1 MALDSTAFAT
11 EFSEMFGN
19 FAKQQEEQ
27 TEKIVNKLDQLGIG
41 LAAIFSDEGKTHKPE
56 NEAQEKYLAGRP
68 KAPRQVKKQAQ
79 AVVIEDIS
87 KKAQAKLLK
96 DTINTESGT
105 REELPKSKNG
115 LLYLIGGLLGAG
127 AAGVIGS
134 LMGAGGS
141 AGALAGGIM
150 GKVIGVIFK
159 PLKAVAKRLPLIG
172 SIISFYEAYKHFEK
186 GDPDSILLGLLDVAA
201 GFMYALPGF
210 GLALGLG
217 IDVISYFLGER
228 VEEHKAEGGDTSFI
242 GSMYDK
248 VIEYLSET
256 APIKWMVKMGDLFG
270 VLWDDPTN
278 LDNWS
283 NFFTHIGGI
292 GFGVIDMLASF
303 DKTVGTA
310 LGITDEKGE
319 GKGLVQE
326 LISLT
331 DYYIVEPLKE
341 MITEAFELIGEAI
354 STAAETVKNTARNIF
369 STLTFGLVDDADTA
383 KQLAEK
389 EKQNAEMESQLMYE
403 GLLNKKFKD
412 LSDEEK
418 KMRQEIESD
427 PTSDRFKQYEKDL
440 KAAREGPTTY
450 RPTMG
455 GPMQDFAVIG
465 GEIVE
470 LPKTAIVSS
479 GKVQAFSGKDTIVGF
494 KEGEALITGINNLL
508 DVGKS
513 QLKAL
518 NNFLEKSG
526 NNVIDASTAN
536 TVSNTYNVESGVS
549 AFRKA
554 LT

>member
-1 MALDSTAFAT
+1 MALDSTAFAS
-11 EFSEMFGN
+11 EFSVMFEN

-27 TEKIVNKLDQLGIG
+27 TEKIITKLDQLGIG
-41 LAAIFSDEGKTHKPE
+41 LAAIFSDEGKPHKPE

-68 KAPRQVKKQAQ
+68 KAPRQVKKEAQ

-105 REELPKSKNG
+105 REEIPKSKNG
-115 LLYLIGGLLGAG
+115 LLWLLGGLLGAG

-141 AGALAGGIM
+141 VGALAGGII

-159 PLKAVAKRLPLIG
+159 PLKVIAKRLPLIG

-201 GFMYALPGF
+201 GFMYAIPGF
-210 GLALGLG
+210 GIALGLG
-217 IDVISYFLGER
+217 IDVISYFLEER
-228 VEEHKAEGGDTSFI
+228 VEEHKAEGTDTSFI

-248 VIEYLSET
+248 IIDYLSET
-256 APIKWMVKMGDLFG
+256 APVKWMVKMGELFG

-278 LDNWS
+278 LDNWY

-292 GFGVIDMLASF
+292 GFGVLDMLASF

-319 GKGLVQE
+319 GKGLVAE
-326 LISLT
+326 LISLV
-331 DYYIVEPLKE
+331 DYYVVQPLKD
-341 MITEAFELIGEAI
+341 MITEAFEMIGEAI
-354 STAAETVKNTARNIF
+354 SSAAETVKNTARNIF

-427 PTSDRFKQYEKDL
+427 PNSDRFKQYEKDL

-518 NNFLEKSG
+518 NDFLEKSG
-526 NNVIDASTAN
+526 NNVIEASTAN

>member
-1 MALDSTAFAT
+1 MALDSTAFAS
-11 EFSEMFGN
+11 EFSVMFEN

-27 TEKIVNKLDQLGIG
+27 TEKIITKLDQLGIG
-41 LAAIFSDEGKTHKPE
+41 LAAIFSDEGKPHKPE

-68 KAPRQVKKQAQ
+68 KAPRQVKKEAQ

-105 REELPKSKNG
+105 REEIPKSKNG
-115 LLYLIGGLLGAG
+115 LLWLLGGLLGAG

-141 AGALAGGIM
+141 VGALAGGII

-159 PLKAVAKRLPLIG
+159 PLKVIAKRLPLIG

-201 GFMYALPGF
+201 GFMYAIPGF
-210 GLALGLG
+210 GIALGLG
-217 IDVISYFLGER
+217 IDVISYFLEER
-228 VEEHKAEGGDTSFI
+228 VEEHKAEGTDTSFI

-248 VIEYLSET
+248 IIDYLSET
-256 APIKWMVKMGDLFG
+256 APVKWMVKMGELFG

-278 LDNWS
+278 LDNWY

-292 GFGVIDMLASF
+292 GFGVLDMLASF

-319 GKGLVQE
+319 GKGLVAE
-326 LISLT
+326 LISLV
-331 DYYIVEPLKE
+331 DYYVVQPLKN
-341 MITEAFELIGEAI
+341 MITEAFEMIGDAI
-354 STAAETVKNTARNIF
+354 SSAAKTVKNTARNIF
-369 STLTFGLVDDADTA
+369 STLTFGLVDDAETA
-383 KQLAEK
+383 EKLADK
-389 EKQNAEMESQLMYE
+389 EKQNAEMERQQLYE
-403 GLLNKKFKD
+403 GLLKKRSAEM
-412 LSDEEK
+412 SDEEK
-418 KMRQEIESD
+418 QLREEVIESEGG
-427 PTSDRFKQYEKDL
+427 YEKY
-440 KAAREGPTTY
+440 KADREAMQKGPTTFV
-450 RPTMG
+450 PTLG

-479 GKVQAFSGKDTIVGF
+479 GKVQAFSGKDTVIGF

-518 NNFLEKSG
+518 NDFLEKSG

>member
-319 GKGLVQE
+319 GKGLVEE

-341 MITEAFELIGEAI
+341 MITEAFKLIGEAI

-518 NNFLEKSG
+518 NSFLEKTG

>member
-1 MALDSTAFAT
+1 MALDSTAFAS
-11 EFSEMFGN
+11 EFSDMFGN
-19 FAKQQEEQ
+19 FAQQQEEQ
-27 TEKIVNKLDQLGIG
+27 TEKIINKLDQLGIG

-68 KAPRQVKKQAQ
+68 RAPRQVKKEAQ

-87 KKAQAKLLK
+87 KKAQKKLL
-96 DTINTESGT
+96 TETTNTESGT
-105 REELPKSKNG
+105 REEIPKGKNG
-115 LLYLIGGLLGAG
+115 LLWLLGGLLGAG
-127 AAGVIGS
+127 AVGVIGS
-134 LMGAGGS
+134 LMGGGGGAGAVAGGM
-141 AGALAGGIM
+141 I

-159 PLKAVAKRLPLIG
+159 PLKAIAKRLPLIG
-172 SIISFYEAYKHFEK
+172 SLISFYEAYENFKK
-186 GDPDSILLGLLDVAA
+186 GGVDNIILGLLDVAA
-201 GFMYALPGF
+201 GFAYALPGF
-210 GLALGLG
+210 GTAIGLG
-217 IDVISYFLGER
+217 IDVISYFLEER
-228 VEEHKAEGGDTSFI
+228 VEEHKEGGSDTSFI

-248 VIEYLSET
+248 VIDYLSET

-319 GKGLVQE
+319 GKGLVAE
-326 LISLT
+326 LISLVNE
-331 DYYIVEPLKE
+331 YIVDPLLDMITGAFKYVKDAIVSASKSVTDKASTLFGYTPMGFVAGKIKDVLDDRADKAKKEEDSARQEMYKDLLKKDSGEMSEKE
-341 MITEAFELIGEAI
+341 MKM
-354 STAAETVKNTARNIF
+354 VK
-369 STLTFGLVDDADTA
+369 
-383 KQLAEK
+383 E
-389 EKQNAEMESQLMYE
+389 MYE
-403 GLLNKKFKD
+403 KGEGDKFEADK
-412 LSDEEK
+412 EA
-418 KMRQEIESD
+418 M
-427 PTSDRFKQYEKDL
+427 L
-440 KAAREGPTTY
+440 KGPTTY
-450 RPTMG
+450 VPTLG
-455 GPMQDFAVIG
+455 GPKMDDFAVIN
-465 GEIVE
+465 GEVVG
-470 LPKTAIVSS
+470 LPKSAIVSS
-479 GKVQAFSGKDTIVGF
+479 GQVHGFNNKDTIVGF

-518 NNFLEKSG
+518 NDFLEKSG

>member
-19 FAKQQEEQ
+19 FAKQQKEQ
-27 TEKIVNKLDQLGIG
+27 TEKIVNKLDELGMG
-41 LAAIFSDEGKTHKPE
+41 FASIFSEDGKAHVPE

-68 KAPRQVKKQAQ
+68 KAPRQVKKEAQ
-79 AVVIEDIS
+79 AVVIQDIS

-115 LLYLIGGLLGAG
+115 LLFLIGGLLGAG

-134 LMGAGGS
+134 LMGTGGS
-141 AGALAGGIM
+141 VGAVAGGIM

-201 GFMYALPGF
+201 GFMYAIPGF
-210 GLALGLG
+210 GIALGLG

-228 VEEHKAEGGDTSFI
+228 VEEHKAEGSDTSFI
-242 GSMYDK
+242 GSMYEK

-283 NFFTHIGGI
+283 NFFTHIGNI

-319 GKGLVQE
+319 GKGLIAE
-326 LISLT
+326 LITLV
-331 DYYIVEPLKE
+331 DFYIVDPLKK
-341 MITEAFELIGEAI
+341 MISETFKMVGEAI
-354 STAAETVKNTARNIF
+354 SGAAESVKNTARNVF
-369 STLTFGLVDDADTA
+369 STLTLGFVDNAEKA
-383 KQLAEK
+383 AAAVEAEKKKEK
-389 EKQNAEMESQLMYE
+389 EKQQSQLYTD
-403 GLLNKKFKD
+403 LLLQKGDPKGEEQQALYDEIMGDKEREKKFWQD
-412 LSDEEK
+412 LEK
-418 KMRQEIESD
+418 RRD
-427 PTSDRFKQYEKDL
+427 LPTLPAFPKGGL
-440 KAAREGPTTY
+440 KN
-450 RPTMG
+450 
-455 GPMQDFAVIG
+455 DFAVIN
-465 GEIVE
+465 GEVVG
-470 LPKTAIVSS
+470 LPKSAIVSS
-479 GKVQAFSGKDTIVGF
+479 GQVHGFNNKDTIVGF

-518 NNFLEKSG
+518 NDFLEKSG
-526 NNVIDASTAN
+526 NNIIDASTAN

>member
-1 MALDSTAFAT
+1 MALDSTAFASD
-11 EFSEMFGN
+11 FSEMFGN

-41 LAAIFSDEGKTHKPE
+41 LSAILSDEGKTHKPE

-68 KAPRQVKKQAQ
+68 SAPRKVKKEAQ

-87 KKAQAKLLK
+87 KKAQKKLL
-96 DTINTESGT
+96 TETTNTESGT
-105 REELPKSKNG
+105 REEIPKGKNG
-115 LLYLIGGLLGAG
+115 LLYLLGGLLGAG
-127 AAGVIGS
+127 AVGVIGS
-134 LMGAGGS
+134 MMGGGGGAG
-141 AGALAGGIM
+141 AVAGGLI

-159 PLKAVAKRLPLIG
+159 PLKVIAKRLPLIG
-172 SIISFYEAYKHFEK
+172 SLISFYEAYENFKK
-186 GDPDSILLGLLDVAA
+186 GGVDNIILGLLDVAA
-201 GFMYALPGF
+201 GFAYALPGL
-210 GLALGLG
+210 GTAIGLG
-217 IDVISYFLGER
+217 IDVISYFLEER
-228 VEEHKAEGGDTSFI
+228 VEEHKEGGNDTSFI

-248 VIEYLSET
+248 VIDYLSET

-270 VLWDDPTN
+270 ELWDDPTN

-292 GFGVIDMLASF
+292 GFGIIDMLTSF

-319 GKGLVQE
+319 GKGLVAE
-326 LISLT
+326 LISLV
-331 DYYIVEPLKE
+331 DYYIVDPLKKMISETFE
-341 MITEAFELIGEAI
+341 MVSKAI
-354 STAAETVKNTARNIF
+354 SSAADAVKDTARNVF
-369 STLTFGLVDDADTA
+369 SVLTLGYVDDAEEA
-383 KQLAEK
+383 AAAVEAEKKKEK
-389 EKQNAEMESQLMYE
+389 EKQQSQLYTD
-403 GLLNKKFKD
+403 LLLQRGDPKGDEQQALYDEIMGDKDREKKFWQD
-412 LSDEEK
+412 LEN
-418 KMRQEIESD
+418 RQ
-427 PTSDRFKQYEKDL
+427 DL
-440 KAAREGPTTY
+440 PALPAFPR
-450 RPTMG
+450 G
-455 GPMQDFAVIG
+455 GLKNDFAVIN
-465 GEIVE
+465 GEVVD
-470 LPKTAIVSS
+470 LPKSAIVSS
-479 GKVQAFSGKDTIVGF
+479 GQVHGFNNKDTIVGF

-518 NNFLEKSG
+518 NDFLEKSG

>member
-1 MALDSTAFAT
+1 MALDSTAFAS
-11 EFSEMFGN
+11 EFSVMFEN

-27 TEKIVNKLDQLGIG
+27 TEKIITKLDQLGIG
-41 LAAIFSDEGKTHKPE
+41 LAAIFSDEGKPHKPE

-68 KAPRQVKKQAQ
+68 KAPRQVKKEAQ

-105 REELPKSKNG
+105 REEIPKSKNG
-115 LLYLIGGLLGAG
+115 LLWLLGGLLGAG

-141 AGALAGGIM
+141 VGALAGGMI

-159 PLKAVAKRLPLIG
+159 PLKVIAKRLPLIG

-201 GFMYALPGF
+201 GFMYAIPGF

-217 IDVISYFLGER
+217 IDVISYFLEER
-228 VEEHKAEGGDTSFI
+228 VEEHKAEGTDTSFI

-248 VIEYLSET
+248 IIDYLSET
-256 APIKWMVKMGDLFG
+256 APIKWMVKMGDLFS

-292 GFGVIDMLASF
+292 GFGIIDMLTSF

-319 GKGLVQE
+319 GKGLVAE
-326 LISLT
+326 LISLV
-331 DYYIVEPLKE
+331 DYYVVQPLKN
-341 MITEAFELIGEAI
+341 MITEAFEMIGDAI
-354 STAAETVKNTARNIF
+354 SSAAKTVKNTARNIF
-369 STLTFGLVDDADTA
+369 STLTFGLVDDAETA
-383 KQLAEK
+383 EKLADK
-389 EKQNAEMESQLMYE
+389 EKQNAEMERQQLYE
-403 GLLNKKFKD
+403 GLLKKRSAEM
-412 LSDEEK
+412 SDEEK
-418 KMRQEIESD
+418 QLREEVIESEGG
-427 PTSDRFKQYEKDL
+427 YEKY
-440 KAAREGPTTY
+440 KADREAMQKGPTTFV
-450 RPTMG
+450 PTLG

-479 GKVQAFSGKDTIVGF
+479 GKVQAFSGKDTVIGF

-518 NNFLEKSG
+518 NDFLEKSG